1 MKLNFL
7 EFLSVRERLMDMDVV
22 RIYLNLLES
31 SWERNHKRETQSLI
45 VWKPHGAIRSRL
57 ETRKKSGRG
66 VGCG

>member
-45 VWKPHGAIRSRL
+45 V
-57 ETRKKSGRG
+57 
-66 VGCG
+66 